1 MRKFASAV
9 GLGFV
14 LLGAVGCSG
23 AQRYEITGVNAA
35 QGADA
40 TLEVEE
46 EDQGTVGVAIAVQHL
61 LPPERVQTNAEHYA
75 VWIRHQDR
83 APIHAGNLA
92 YDSEKR
98 TGSLRVSTPHR
109 QFSLSIT
116 AEVGENPAFPSDD
129 VVFRQ
134 AVTVDD

>member
-1 MRKFASAV
+1 MKKFASAV

-14 LLGAVGCSG
+14 LLSALGCSG
-23 AQRYEITGVNAA
+23 TQRYDVAGVNAA

-40 TLEVEE
+40 TLEVDE
-46 EDQGTVGVAIAVQHL
+46 EDQGTVGVAITVQHL
-61 LPPERVQTNAEHYA
+61 LPPDRVQANAQHYG

-83 APIHAGNLA
+83 APIHAGNLD
-92 YDSEKR
+92 YNPKER

-134 AVTVDD
+134 AVSVDD